1 MKKTPGNPRYAML
14 FVKKGKNE
22 KFKNTKYLPLNQ
34 HLLNK
39 KILCASF
46 VENSMSS
53 CMQQV
58 YQALNPL
65 EYSWELIDGVHVP
78 AWYNSLQLPTQEE
91 ISQHQ
96 EKNYE
101 NPTANNFEKE
111 KCDGDN
117 DMVSGVKFN
126 DDSDI

>member
-1 MKKTPGNPRYAML
+1 
-14 FVKKGKNE
+14 
-22 KFKNTKYLPLNQ
+22 
-34 HLLNK
+34 
-39 KILCASF
+39 
-46 VENSMSS
+46 
-53 CMQQV
+53 MQQV

-91 ISQHQ
+91 ISEHQ

-111 KCDGDN
+111 KSDGDN